1 MQVSHSFVRRW
12 APTERRSYA
21 GLRAKGA
28 VAFIERKLDITL
40 VVSALSVAWRQ
51 DLNSSSAPVGDR
63 ADIEVLAQIFARV
76 QNG

>member
-1 MQVSHSFVRRW
+1 MQVFRSFAWHR
-12 APTERRSYA
+12 APTERRSYTE
-21 GLRAKGA
+21 LRAKGA